1 MTKKMLDNL
10 YKFSL
15 EGKMTDIILEIEDDN
30 SIITMNLH
38 KNILA
43 ASCSY
48 FDRLFNGNFLDSNTQ
63 KVKIN
68 VSNSLITKNIIKSFY
83 GQENDVIDIP
93 DWQYILEEIICKDYL
108 GLDYDTSTLKDINV
122 PSEYYDLLVYVAG
135 IVGFNNPNITNLL
148 TDLMPIDY
156 DLTNISKDDIEFL
169 LNRTGDCIFSLQGY
183 ESRYKTH
190 RKYRLKILD
199 SMTGNIIKTTNK
211 YITKKFVYDFMNNE
225 VICID
230 FDKNKNTSLIKC
242 LKLSTNSEY
251 EIKRSH
257 NVENIILSNDGKILI
272 SYHIDKSETKFN
284 SRRRSKEIAKSCLFK
299 FFDVSDKKILFSFYI
314 KEVVEKNTHIFNN
327 HSDSEDDS
335 PYCDELSKFY
345 FEIKFMDISPDDKY
359 LVCCFS
365 TKFCLCLNIETK
377 EVLWT
382 TNLCNINNDNYY
394 FNNSILSSSLYI
406 VSLKDMI
413 YVLDVSNGNT
423 LKKIKKYNEGVYSF
437 DDNVMMIY
445 HSSKIEIYD
454 WKNDKTIRTIK
465 STEKLLKHVYNPRT
479 MTLYSSNNYDN
490 IVSYKFNNFDIDTF
504 TNRIISDD
512 CDEFVFVNN
521 YNKKIQDKL
530 SDYLKTQNKTSEY
543 DCVGSHINEID

>member
-1 MTKKMLDNL
+1 MLDNL

-15 EGKMTDIILEIEDDN
+15 EGKMTDIILEIEDDD
-30 SIITMNLH
+30 SVITMNLH

-48 FDRLFNGNFLDSNTQ
+48 FDRLFNGNFFDSNTQ

-83 GQENDVIDIP
+83 DQENDVIDVP
-93 DWQYILEEIICKDYL
+93 DWQYVLEEIICKDYL
-108 GLDYDTSTLKDINV
+108 GLDYDTSALKDINV
-122 PSEYYDLLVYVAG
+122 PSEYYDLLIYVAG

-169 LNRTGDCIFSLQGY
+169 LNRTGDCIFSLHYRENWGY
-183 ESRYKTH
+183 GAYH
-190 RKYRLKILD
+190 KYYLKILD
-199 SMTGNIIKTTNK
+199 SMTGNVIGVIDK
-211 YITKKFVYDFMNNE
+211 YITKKFTYNYINHE
-225 VICID
+225 IIYID
-230 FDKNKNTSLIKC
+230 FDKVKNTSLIKC
-242 LKLSTNSEY
+242 LKLSTNLEY
-251 EIKRSH
+251 HIKRSH

-272 SYHIDKSETKFN
+272 SYHIDKSEIKSN

-299 FFDVSDKKILFSFYI
+299 FFDVSDKKILFSFYVKNI
-314 KEVVEKNTHIFNN
+314 IEKNTHIFFNN
-327 HSDSEDDS
+327 YSEDDS

-345 FEIKFMDISPDDKY
+345 FETKFMDISPDDKY

-365 TKFCLCLNIETK
+365 TGFCLCLNIETK

-382 TNLCNINNDNYY
+382 TNLCNVNNDNYY
-394 FNNSILSSSLYI
+394 FKNSILSNSLYI

-423 LKKIKKYNEGVYSF
+423 LKKIKKYNEGVYNF
-437 DDNVMMIY
+437 DENIMMIY
-445 HSSKIEIYD
+445 HSNKIEIYD

-465 STEKLLKHVYNPRT
+465 STEKMFKHVYDSST
-479 MTLYSSNNYDN
+479 MSLYSYNKYDN

-504 TNRIISDD
+504 TNGIISED
-512 CDEFVFVNN
+512 CDKFVFVRN

-530 SDYLKTQNKTSEY
+530 SDFLKTLNKTSEY